1 VASTRLAAAYGA
13 RGVQA
18 ASLAEMVTALEEAL
32 TAETVTVI
40 DVETPRG
47 FANFS

>member
-1 VASTRLAAAYGA
+1 
-13 RGVQA
+13 
-18 ASLAEMVTALEEAL
+18 LEEAL

-40 DVETPRG
+40 EVETPRG